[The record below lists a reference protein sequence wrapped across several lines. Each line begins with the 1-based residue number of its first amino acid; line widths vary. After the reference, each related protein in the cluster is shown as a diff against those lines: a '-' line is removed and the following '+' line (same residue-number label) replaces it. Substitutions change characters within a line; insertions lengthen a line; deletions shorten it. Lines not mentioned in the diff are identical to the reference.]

1 MYTNIV
7 YTHTHLG
14 KSQLILTNLQTTLMS
29 LAIHYLLIE
38 RNVADTL
45 LVSEWHALGYTKP
58 TFFMAF
64 TVSVAVN
71 VLTQG

>member
-14 KSQLILTNLQTTLMS
+14 KSQLILTNLKTTLKW

-38 RNVADTL
+38 RNVAYTL
-45 LVSEWHALGYTKP
+45 PVSEWQALGYIKP
-58 TFFMAF
+58 TFVMAS

-71 VLTQG
+71 VST

>member
-1 MYTNIV
+1 MYKNIF

-14 KSQLILTNLQTTLMS
+14 KSQLILTNLQTTLKS

-38 RNVADTL
+38 RNVAYTL
-45 LVSEWHALGYTKP
+45 TVLEWHALGYTKP
-58 TFFMAF
+58 TFLMAS

-71 VLTQG
+71 VLT

>member
-1 MYTNIV
+1 MYTSIV

-14 KSQLILTNLQTTLMS
+14 KSQLILSNLQTTLRS

-38 RNVADTL
+38 RNVAYTL
-45 LVSEWHALGYTKP
+45 PVSEWHALGYTKP
-58 TFFMAF
+58 TFVMAS

-71 VLTQG
+71 VLT